1 VRRRQL
7 RAAAVLVAASCVS
20 IVGLAGALHHADA
33 APSSDE
39 GAQLVEQMHAAPAAL
54 RFTGVLQLTWI
65 DRGERK
71 DLTVDIADDRGV
83 IEITSGDT
91 RVFDRGTHTYFENGI
106 GWSSAVIEDRAATP
120 PADHR
125 WPLAVGAGP
134 TVAGRPTQVVEA
146 TRRDGTPAQR
156 LFLDRDTGLLLRR
169 EVLDARGR
177 VQRSLTFVEL
187 EIDGVAE
194 VEPPRGVE
202 TEKAQPL
209 GDVPDGYEA
218 PAAPGGYVLVGRS
231 RHPNGIELRYSDG
244 LFAVSVLQ
252 QRGDLDWDAL
262 PDRGV
267 STEVA
272 GNRARRYSEA
282 GADVVVWEHDGTV
295 YTLASDAPSDVVDS
309 LIDGLTPSRSTLEQ
323 IADYV
328 LGPFG
333 WS

>member
-1 VRRRQL
+1 VV
-7 RAAAVLVAASCVS
+7 AAVCAAVSSISLVA
-20 IVGLAGALHHADA
+20 LAGVLHSADA
-33 APSSDE
+33 ASSEE
-39 GAQLVEQMHAAPAAL
+39 GVQLVDQMRSAPDAL
-54 RFTGVLQLTWI
+54 SFTGVLKLTWF

-71 DLTVDIADDRGV
+71 DLTVDITDDRGA
-83 IEITSGDT
+83 IEITSDDA
-91 RVFDRGTHTYFENGI
+91 RVFDRGTHTYFEHGI
-106 GWSSAVIEDRAATP
+106 GWSSAIVEDRAATP

-125 WPLAVGAGP
+125 WPLAVDAGP

-169 EVLDARGR
+169 EVLDDRGR
-177 VQRSLTFVEL
+177 VQRTLTFVEL
-187 EIDGVAE
+187 SINGAAE
-194 VEPPRGVE
+194 VQPPSGVRA
-202 TEKAQPL
+202 EKARPL
-209 GDVPDGYEA
+209 ESVPEGYEA
-218 PAAPGGYVLVGRS
+218 PSAPGGYVLVGRS

-244 LFAVSVLQ
+244 MFSVSVLE
-252 QRGDLDWDAL
+252 QRGDLDWGAL
-262 PDRGV
+262 PGTGV
-267 STEVA
+267 STDVA

-295 YTLASDAPSDVVDS
+295 YTLASDAPSDVVSS